1 MSNYFQQI
9 PDFEYVSRLPDAK
22 ISDYIK
28 VKNLFKRGE
37 LRPDIFQDLATFE
50 KYQIIGD
57 DRPDNVAN
65 KFYQDSDLDWLVL
78 ICNNIIN
85 VQTEWPLMQR
95 DFERFLLDKYETH
108 AALED
113 IHHYETQE
121 IKNSKGVVML
131 EKGLEV
137 ASDMTFS
144 YYDWWLDEQQNIT
157 NANTVTAVTNYQYEE
172 KIEDAKRNIYLLKTR
187 YISLVI
193 DDMEQLMTYKKGST
207 QYIDE
212 TLKQAQNIILYQ

>member
-1 MSNYFQQI
+1 MNYFDLF
-9 PDFEYVSRLPDAK
+9 PDVELPSFSNKRNSSKDF
-22 ISDYIK
+22 IK

-50 KYQIIGD
+50 KYQIMGD

-113 IHHYETQE
+113 VHHYETQE

-137 ASDMTFS
+137 ESDMTFS

-157 NANTVTAVTNYQYEE
+157 NSNTVTAVTNYQYEE

-212 TLKQAQNIILYQ
+212 TLKQAENIRLYQ